1 MEPIITIA
9 LPKGRL
15 AELSMDYFGER
26 GIFSE
31 EMKDEKTRKLTFLS
45 NCGKYKI
52 ILVRASDVPVYVEHG
67 AADVGVVGKDMILE
81 YEPDVYE
88 PKDLEFGYC
97 RMSIAKPKD
106 KDINLDFQEWGNLR
120 VATKFTNIAKNYF
133 KENGVNAEIIK
144 LYGSIELAPILGLS
158 DVIVDIVSSGKTFG
172 ENGLGE
178 INVLFASTARMII
191 NKVSMKHKYV
201 EIKKL
206 IDNVK

>member
-120 VATKFTNIAKNYF
+120 VATKFTNVAKKYF

-158 DVIVDIVSSGKTFG
+158 DVIVDIVSSGKTLE
-172 ENGLGE
+172 ENGLEE
-178 INVLFASTARMII
+178 IKVLFESTARMII
-191 NKVSMKHKYV
+191 NKVSMKHKYS

-206 IDNVK
+206 ID

>member
-158 DVIVDIVSSGKTFG
+158 DVIVDIVSSGKTLE
-172 ENGLGE
+172 ENGLEE
-178 INVLFASTARMII
+178 IKVLFESTARMII